1 MLLGIG
7 IAIPLFTTGVIWLLI
22 VVGFAGFMV
31 FGVLGLLWKAIY
43 DTLQEGD
50 QPPPP

>member
-1 MLLGIG
+1 MNHPLLPRRSGCCWLG
-7 IAIPLFTTGVIWLLI
+7 AAIC
-22 VVGFAGFMV
+22 
-31 FGVLGLLWKAIY
+31 